1 MELAE
6 LRFQLDFSPTLRL
19 LRSHHAAEILRFLYV
34 SFKANYRLSIPF
46 EELTDKL
53 RSYLDR
59 EIHPLAPM
67 TMPEP
72 PRAYLEQWC
81 RDDMGFLRRY
91 YEGDQPVVELSPD
104 SERALLWM
112 EDLRPRQ
119 VVGTESRFRA
129 VFRLLEEI
137 LEFSTGD
144 IEKRVAEL
152 ERRREEIDAQIERI
166 IASGTAETFSAGEI
180 RERFEEAVRNA
191 RGLQG
196 DFRAVEHNFRLIT
209 QALQEREFLP
219 GVTRGELVGLVLE
232 RDRALGESE
241 QGQSFEAF
249 LRFLLSERSQGEF
262 KRLLEQV
269 EQLPQLAGELQTNP
283 VLRHLLKRLQEES
296 RKVVRT
302 NQRLAEH
309 LRRALDRHGLQERR
323 QVAVHLQEIK
333 ALAQALKGRL
343 DPATPLVE
351 LHLRPQL
358 NAPMERP
365 WWRQHEEVRLR
376 GQIEDHL
383 EKPASELPLTE
394 LLAVEMSR
402 LRHNVDSALGAHEQI
417 TLTDLLDGHPP
428 QQGVF
433 DLIGYLAI
441 ASKSASHRVDDTETV
456 RYVLPAASGRTA
468 RELHGPQ
475 IYFCR

>member
-19 LRSHHAAEILRFLYV
+19 LRSHHAAEILRFLHV
-34 SFKANYRLSIPF
+34 SFKANHRLSIPF

-119 VVGTESRFRA
+119 VVGTGSRFRA

-209 QALQEREFLP
+209 QALQEKQFSP
-219 GVTRGELVGLVLE
+219 GVTTKLAELVKL
-232 RDRALGESE
+232 
-241 QGQSFEAF
+241 
-249 LRFLLSERSQGEF
+249 
-262 KRLLEQV
+262 
-269 EQLPQLAGELQTNP
+269 
-283 VLRHLLKRLQEES
+283 
-296 RKVVRT
+296 
-302 NQRLAEH
+302 
-309 LRRALDRHGLQERR
+309 
-323 QVAVHLQEIK
+323 
-333 ALAQALKGRL
+333 
-343 DPATPLVE
+343 
-351 LHLRPQL
+351 
-358 NAPMERP
+358 
-365 WWRQHEEVRLR
+365 
-376 GQIEDHL
+376 
-383 EKPASELPLTE
+383 
-394 LLAVEMSR
+394 
-402 LRHNVDSALGAHEQI
+402 
-417 TLTDLLDGHPP
+417 
-428 QQGVF
+428 
-433 DLIGYLAI
+433 
-441 ASKSASHRVDDTETV
+441 
-456 RYVLPAASGRTA
+456 
-468 RELHGPQ
+468 
-475 IYFCR
+475 